1 MPNASV
7 ARNIVH
13 HRSFGFHDNSF
24 QSDTKCDVHIR
35 KEVLTLCSFTN
46 QVLVQL
52 GLLKCRRETTVCKN
66 GVYLLPEQLGEQVAT
81 LHFPALGAALTV
93 FAPKQ
98 ADDYIVVKD
107 ERSFKG
113 GHYRF

>member
-1 MPNASV
+1 M
-7 ARNIVH
+7 
-13 HRSFGFHDNSF
+13 
-24 QSDTKCDVHIR
+24 
-35 KEVLTLCSFTN
+35 
-46 QVLVQL
+46 QL

-81 LHFPALGAALTV
+81 LHFPALSAALNV

>member
-1 MPNASV
+1 MPPLHGGLISTRV
-7 ARNIVH
+7 GL
-13 HRSFGFHDNSF
+13 RSLGFHYNSF

-35 KEVLTLCSFTN
+35 KEV
-46 QVLVQL
+46 
-52 GLLKCRRETTVCKN
+52 REKAMLAKTGSTYYRNSSVSK
-66 GVYLLPEQLGEQVAT
+66 GAT
-81 LHFPALGAALTV
+81 LHFPALGAVLNV

-98 ADDYIVVKD
+98 ADDYFVVMD

>member
-7 ARNIVH
+7 ALNFVH
-13 HRSFGFHDNSF
+13 YRSFGFHDNSF

-81 LHFPALGAALTV
+81 LHFPALSAALTV
-93 FAPKQ
+93 FCP
-98 ADDYIVVKD
+98 
-107 ERSFKG
+107 ETGR
-113 GHYRF
+113 